1 MVAINPICLATK
13 IQLAIE
19 SYNINQLEWRMTL
32 LTEGSIPQLAEHP
45 SQTMEEYSAA
55 IADLN
60 LQGYQLSKGNFNGHS
75 KILST
80 DGFKLIIRSADTRH
94 LQIGQVNAGHI
105 AMIFPLKKLTYL
117 NNGRPQREDS
127 QLIRYNNTE
136 SKIICPKGHKHLTL
150 LIRSKELVNY
160 LNEDEIELFFNTCKH
175 LYQNKISI
183 PRKLLLT
190 EHLCHLYKTFKQLL
204 EHPCSLL
211 AYQDCYDSLFYAV
224 NDYHLFHSK
233 DDPIKITN
241 RERLLARA
249 LDYIHHSDLQTLTVS
264 NLIKGTHASSRSIQ
278 YCFSEL
284 LGMTAKNYLIR
295 IRLNAIRSELLQ
307 SSPTEKTIT
316 QVANKFGVVNIG
328 RFKQDYQSFFDETPR
343 ETLKQT

>member
-1 MVAINPICLATK
+1 
-13 IQLAIE
+13 
-19 SYNINQLEWRMTL
+19 MTL
-32 LTEGSIPQLAEHP
+32 LTEGSIPQLVEHP
-45 SQTMEEYSAA
+45 VQTIKAYSAA

-60 LQGYQLSKGNFNGHS
+60 LQGYQLGKGHFNGHS
-75 KILST
+75 KILSA
-80 DGFKLIIRSADTRH
+80 DGFKLVIRSAETRH
-94 LQIGQVNAGHI
+94 LQIGKVNHGYI
-105 AMIFPLKKLTYL
+105 AMIFPLKKLTYI
-117 NNGRPQREDS
+117 NNGKCLQEDS
-127 QLIRYNNTE
+127 QIIRYNNAE

-150 LIRSKELVNY
+150 LLNSKKLANY
-160 LNEDEIELFFNTCKH
+160 LNEDEMELFFNACKQ
-175 LYQNKISI
+175 LYQNKISV

-224 NDYHLFHSK
+224 NDYHLFHNK
-233 DDPIKITN
+233 DNPVKITN

-264 NLIKGTHASSRSIQ
+264 KLVKGTHASSRSIQ

-284 LGMTAKNYLIR
+284 LGITAKNYLIR
-295 IRLNAIRSELLQ
+295 IRLNAIHNELLQ

-328 RFKQDYQSFFDETPR
+328 RFKQDYQNFFNETPR
-343 ETLKQT
+343 ETLKRV